1 MEFKNSRVYVLI
13 DNKSRITRIDGGY
26 TISNITDPDNWI
38 LIDEGIGDR
47 YNLCQSNYLDGGL
60 YTDDGIYRWKLVDG
74 KPVLRTDEEI
84 QADREARPSPPP
96 DEEDDLAAM
105 LIDHEYRI
113 TLMELGVF

>member
-1 MEFKNSRVYVLI
+1 MDELSKVYVKT
-13 DNKSRITRIDGGY
+13 DDCNRIVCVEGGL
-26 TISNITDPDNWI
+26 TASNISDFSNWI
-38 LIDEGIGDR
+38 MIDEGTGKKYDF
-47 YNLCQSNYLDGGL
+47 CQSMYFEGGL
-60 YTDDGIYRWKLVDG
+60 YAEDDILRWKLVAG